1 MPDGKLAPAGAVLA
15 PPPPLP
21 LHPLSYRKSDE
32 EPAQLYQQVQTSGC
46 CAFPCF
52 PRLQPQLCGIEV
64 GDAGRIPDWEMPE
77 KRGAG
82 LRLSL
87 CPAPR
92 QL

>member
-1 MPDGKLAPAGAVLA
+1 MPA
-15 PPPPLP
+15 PPPPTLP